1 MRLSRGAIIG
11 HSLVLPL
18 SSLPAR
24 HLTGGSAP
32 TARRSTI
39 KILTIMRHGEAAG
52 LGADGD
58 EARALT
64 ARGTDDCRRLAAH
77 LKNDGVAWDKIFCS
91 SARRARESA
100 ELLAGVMG
108 VGVGVGDAGSA
119 TVSAFAP
126 EIRPELYLAGA
137 EGLLAALRALP
148 DNLECVLIVGHN
160 PGLHALTRFLIGRG
174 SGPAAR
180 RAMRDCPP
188 GALASFACDM
198 TDWASL
204 DPDRAELRN
213 FLTPGDVN

>member
-1 MRLSRGAIIG
+1 MRLSLGAIIG

-18 SSLPAR
+18 SSLSAR
-24 HLTGGSAP
+24 HLTGGRAP
-32 TARRSTI
+32 TARRLTI

-91 SARRARESA
+91 SARRARESG
-100 ELLAGVMG
+100 ELLAGALG
-108 VGVGVGDAGSA
+108 SAGSA
-119 TVSAFAP
+119 TKSPLVQ
-126 EIRPELYLAGA
+126 EIHPELYLAGA
-137 EGLLAALRALP
+137 KGLLAALHALP
-148 DNLECVLIVGHN
+148 NNLDSVLIVGHN

-174 SGPAAR
+174 NSPAAR
-180 RAMRDCPP
+180 RATRDCPP
-188 GALASFACDM
+188 GALTSFACDM

-204 DPDRAELRN
+204 DPDHAELRN